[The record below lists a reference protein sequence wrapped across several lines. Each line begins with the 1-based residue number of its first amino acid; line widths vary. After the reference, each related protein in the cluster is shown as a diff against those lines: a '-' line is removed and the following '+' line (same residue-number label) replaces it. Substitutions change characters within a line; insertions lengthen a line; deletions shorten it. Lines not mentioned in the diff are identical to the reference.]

1 MIGACAVYG
10 CAGVQRICF
19 LLCSCVC
26 ARVFVLVLVF
36 ADVRAGAWRG
46 YLSAWPAW
54 PSRRGSRV
62 GCGKAR
68 DVTRLFGPAA
78 VTDSVFGAIQLIC
91 WHICRFTLPL
101 QGVVACADAACS
113 RRELHNG

>member
-68 DVTRLFGPAA
+68 DVTRLFGPLWARA
-78 VTDSVFGAIQLIC
+78 GALTGANSDPGRNDRI
-91 WHICRFTLPL
+91 HAPR
-101 QGVVACADAACS
+101 A
-113 RRELHNG
+113 